1 MARNIEQIKDLALH
15 AVRGT
20 VPVDFSTSKE
30 EVNEV
35 LREELNALAKD
46 YNTYRRNKYDIF
58 EIIQEAMDDAVP
70 KKVIETMGRFAE
82 IRQFANGVKPS
93 FKVRK
98 GRARA
103 RRFVTRAAAS
113 GVYRAFRLDS
123 DTVDVDTYALGT
135 AAYIDFERFL
145 SGEEDMGEMAQ
156 IITESILDAV
166 YEDIQKALRAT
177 INEASRPAANKMTD
191 SSFDADKFAKL
202 CATVRA
208 YGDGAVIFAT
218 PEFIAEMGPLAIS
231 ANITPNVSVND
242 IEDIRTKGYIG
253 IFRGCPIVQ
262 LPQSYTDETNTH
274 TVVDPQIAYVFPTGG
289 EKIVKVAFEGNTIV
303 KDWENRDNSMEIQAY
318 KKVGVAILS
327 YNDWGIYRNTGIT
340 QTYEGPSLD

>member
-1 MARNIEQIKDLALH
+1 MARNIEEIKDLVRH
-15 AVRGT
+15 AVKGT
-20 VPVDFSTSKE
+20 VPTDFTASKE
-30 EVNEV
+30 EINET
-35 LREELNALAKD
+35 LREELSVLAKD

-58 EIIQEAMDDAVP
+58 EIIQEAADEIIPNEVLS
-70 KKVIETMGRFAE
+70 TMGRFAE
-82 IRQFANGVKPS
+82 VRQFPNNVKPQ

-103 RRFVTRAAAS
+103 KRFVTRAAQS
-113 GVYRAFRLDS
+113 GVYRAFRLD
-123 DTVDVDTYALGT
+123 TDVIDVNTYAIGT

-145 SGEEDMGEMAQ
+145 SGDEDIGEMAS
-156 IITESILDAV
+156 IITESIQDNI

-177 INEASRPAANKMTD
+177 INEVSRPAANKITA
-191 SSFDADKFAKL
+191 SQFEAEQFAKL
-202 CATVRA
+202 CATVKA
-208 YGDGAVIFAT
+208 YGDGAVIFAP
-218 PEFIAEMGPLAIS
+218 PEFVAAMGPLAVN

-262 LPQSYTDETNTH
+262 LPQSFTDETNTA
-274 TVVDPQIAYVFPTGG
+274 TVIDPQIAYVFPTGG
-289 EKIVKVAFEGNTIV
+289 EKIVKIAFEGDTIV

-318 KKVGVAILS
+318 KKYGVAIMS
-327 YNDWGIYRNTGIT
+327 YHNWGIYRNTGIA

>member
-58 EIIQEAMDDAVP
+58 EIIQEAMDEIVP

-82 IRQFANGVKPS
+82 IRQFANGVKPA
-93 FKVRK
+93 FKVKK

-103 RRFVTRAAAS
+103 KRFVTRAAAS

-123 DTVDVDTYALGT
+123 DIVNVDTYALGT

-145 SGEEDMGEMAQ
+145 SGDEDMSEMAQ

-177 INEASRPAANKMTD
+177 INEAARPAANKMTD

-202 CATVRA
+202 CATVRS

-218 PEFIAEMGPLAIS
+218 PEFIAEMGPLAVS
-231 ANITPNVSVND
+231 ADITPNVSVND

-262 LPQSYTDETNTH
+262 LPQSFTDETNTH

-289 EKIVKVAFEGNTIV
+289 EKIVKVAFEGDTIV

>member
-231 ANITPNVSVND
+231 ADITPNVSVND

>member
-123 DTVDVDTYALGT
+123 DTVDVDTYTLGT

-231 ANITPNVSVND
+231 ADITPNVSVND

>member
-123 DTVDVDTYALGT
+123 DTVVVDTYALGT

-231 ANITPNVSVND
+231 ADITPNVSVND